1 MIKVFG
7 QISFVDNVI
16 DTNLVSITCEKSSRA
31 TSCPDVMSTVLA
43 YSCDTNSRYT
53 KNMMPPMPV
62 TTTASSGIT
71 NQDLLAV

>member
-1 MIKVFG
+1 M
-7 QISFVDNVI
+7 N
-16 DTNLVSITCEKSSRA
+16 
-31 TSCPDVMSTVLA
+31 TVLA
-43 YSCDTNSRYT
+43 YSCDTNSRYN